1 MATVCRCE
9 DGKSFF
15 NCTNEPNQKKI
26 KTYRTTGKDSCATSD
41 GFARRRRRS
50 TDDDDVEDDDV
61 ILPDDFPVPPAPNVT
76 EFGPSPSWP
85 TPSGI
90 TEEQAT
96 DACLRVLE
104 SYTKFSI
111 CRQYVDIESVV
122 RGCAINIQ
130 VRSKH
135 MIIVLVVT
143 QHIAKISV
151 YFIELQVFLQEFSI
165 YDSSRTLHPQRLM
178 YG

>member
-15 NCTNEPNQKKI
+15 NCTTDANQKQIKI
-26 KTYRTTGKDSCATSD
+26 YRTNGTDSCSPSD
-41 GFARRRRRS
+41 GFVGRRRRS
-50 TDDDDVEDDDV
+50 ADDDDDDDDEV
-61 ILPDDFPVPPAPNVT
+61 DDDDIILPDDFPVPAPKPDNF
-76 EFGPSPSWP
+76 EPPPSWP

-96 DACLRVLE
+96 NACLRVLE
-104 SYTKFSI
+104 SYAAFNI

-130 VRSKH
+130 VR
-135 MIIVLVVT
+135 
-143 QHIAKISV
+143 HIRETLRYSC
-151 YFIELQVFLQEFSI
+151 FVFV
-165 YDSSRTLHPQRLM
+165 
-178 YG
+178 

>member
-1 MATVCRCE
+1 MLFRLKPEESYINGHVFTPHCVYTGEMATVCRCE

-15 NCTNEPNQKKI
+15 NCTNEPNQEKI
-26 KTYRTTGKDSCATSD
+26 KTFRTTGTDSCATSD

-50 TDDDDVEDDDV
+50 AEDDDVEDDDV

-76 EFGPSPSWP
+76 EFGPSPTFP

-104 SYTKFSI
+104 SYAAFNI
-111 CRQYVDIESVV
+111 CSQYVDIESIRRHRVN
-122 RGCAINIQ
+122 RG
-130 VRSKH
+130 
-135 MIIVLVVT
+135 
-143 QHIAKISV
+143 
-151 YFIELQVFLQEFSI
+151 
-165 YDSSRTLHPQRLM
+165 TLCP
-178 YG
+178 